1 MTLHCVRVARW
12 RPRWTLP
19 LKIWLLQQVALT
31 NANRIGISWVKPE
44 FNGGSEIVDYTIEY
58 AK

>member
-1 MTLHCVRVARW
+1 LTKSDA
-12 RPRWTLP
+12 P
-19 LKIWLLQQVALT
+19 LSLRNDPSIT